1 MLPEGFSPKL
11 APRLTPTRPPAA
23 VFLMEA
29 RCGPDAPAEAG
40 GRAGRRAAFQA
51 PLPPRPQAE
60 GPSTG
65 TGSGAAR
72 GWQPP
77 TLFPGLLGPETPF
90 RGAPPASLNLQPLDG
105 GHCISTSVPVA
116 ASPSLG
122 GTEGRKALSWGTGQ
136 GRCLAG
142 AGMEV
147 PCAGACTDPGEE
159 RVTGES

>member
-1 MLPEGFSPKL
+1 MAATHALPRSPRPRNPL
-11 APRLTPTRPPAA
+11 QGGSPRLTE
-23 VFLMEA
+23 L
-29 RCGPDAPAEAG
+29 
-40 GRAGRRAAFQA
+40 
-51 PLPPRPQAE
+51 
-60 GPSTG
+60 
-65 TGSGAAR
+65 
-72 GWQPP
+72 
-77 TLFPGLLGPETPF
+77 
-90 RGAPPASLNLQPLDG
+90 
-105 GHCISTSVPVA
+105 A